1 MFPEYRDLI
10 TKLKGHDHHFTKVFD
25 KHNTLDQSIK
35 NMESRGVLP
44 HAEDEIEALKREKLK
59 LKDELF
65 AILRKA
71 AAEDDKS

>member
-44 HAEDEIEALKREKLK
+44 TAEDEIEALKREKLK

-71 AAEDDKS
+71 AAEDEKS

>member
-44 HAEDEIEALKREKLK
+44 TGEDEIEALKREKLK
-59 LKDELF
+59 LFMSKT
-65 AILRKA
+65 AV
-71 AAEDDKS
+71 

>member
-59 LKDELF
+59 LNMAFKPSKLPEQL
-65 AILRKA
+65 LN
-71 AAEDDKS
+71 